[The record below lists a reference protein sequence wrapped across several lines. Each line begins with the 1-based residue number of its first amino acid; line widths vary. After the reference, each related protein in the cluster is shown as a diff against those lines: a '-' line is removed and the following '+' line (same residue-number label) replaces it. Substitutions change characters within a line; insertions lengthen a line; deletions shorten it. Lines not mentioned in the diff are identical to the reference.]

1 MTTSTSASLPPAFA
15 DLEPL
20 AQRWALKSFDA
31 RMQRRAAAAMDEIQ
45 AFYDAVQPRAEE
57 ALLHLERFPLDAL
70 PPAET
75 RLMHLL
81 FALTQAAMAVE
92 MHGKP
97 KVPHALLPIPVRVL
111 RESAPI

>member
-1 MTTSTSASLPPAFA
+1 MTTRHLSLPPAFA

-20 AQRWALKSFDA
+20 AQLWALPTFDA
-31 RMQRRAAAAMDEIQ
+31 RMQRRAAASMDEIR
-45 AFYDAVQPRAEE
+45 ALYDALQPRAEA
-57 ALLHLERFPLDAL
+57 ALVHLEGFPLNAL

-92 MHGKP
+92 MHGIP
-97 KVPHALLPIPVRVL
+97 KVAHAPLPIPLRVL